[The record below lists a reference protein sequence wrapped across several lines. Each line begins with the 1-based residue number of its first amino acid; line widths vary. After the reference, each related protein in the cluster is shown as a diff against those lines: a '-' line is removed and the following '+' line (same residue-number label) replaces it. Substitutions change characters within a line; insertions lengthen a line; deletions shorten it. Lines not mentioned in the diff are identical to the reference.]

1 MKTLL
6 ALFILTAG
14 IAKAVTISSFELPNM
29 NDGGKI
35 YSSKTQSNAVFV
47 VEAYFLGCPY
57 CNENAPN
64 VNELAKKYASNKRV
78 QVLDVGIDKSDSSY
92 EEWIRRHSPNHPVLK
107 DNKKT
112 LISQLGTTGYPS
124 TYVINANGEVVFESA
139 GVWGAEEEEGIINAI
154 EGLLHQ

>member
-6 ALFILTAG
+6 ALLVFTAT
-14 IAKAVTISSFELPNM
+14 IAKAVTISSFELPDM
-29 NDGGKI
+29 NNGGKI
-35 YSSKTQSNAVFV
+35 YSSKTQTNAIYV

-57 CNENAPN
+57 CNDNAPN
-64 VNELAKKYASNKRV
+64 VNALAKKYASQKRV

-139 GVWGAEEEEGIINAI
+139 GVWGTEEEQGIISAI
-154 EGLLHQ
+154 ESLLNP